1 VTKPVVTANVTGDT
15 QNVTPGISLNERQR
29 WVLATLARGAKI
41 ARPDVEEQFDVTAR
55 TVKRDLKDLLGLG
68 LVEFV
73 LQPRPGHYRLTER

>member
-1 VTKPVVTANVTGDT
+1 M
-15 QNVTPGISLNERQR
+15 
-29 WVLATLARGAKI
+29 ARGAKI